1 LEKCL
6 NGRKPGQSLK
16 MAKTIGIGVIGMGWM
31 GQVHSRSYRTLGD
44 RFWDSDTQ
52 SQLIICADEMK
63 NRAHEAKQR
72 FGFAKATTDWRQVI
86 AHPDVDVVNIATPND
101 QHVEIV
107 KECAAAGKHI
117 FCEKPVG
124 RSPRETAL
132 IEGTARKAGVL
143 SFVGY
148 NYRWAPLVQYT
159 RQLILDGQLGDLTHY
174 RGRFLVGYA
183 SNPDGVLSWRFQHEH
198 AGLGVLGDLMSH
210 VIDMAH
216 YLAGPIDR
224 IVSNQATF
232 IQERPIPPAGEGT
245 HFSINAGGPK
255 DKVTNEDYASTLVQF
270 SNGAH
275 GTFEV
280 DRIISGLKCQM
291 AFELHGTKGAIRWD
305 FERMN
310 ELEIF
315 LPDKNLA
322 HDGFVT
328 IASAPEHPSHQR
340 FNPGPALSL
349 GYDDLKA
356 IEASKFLES
365 IGEGT
370 QCEPGFAQALA
381 VAEVQD
387 AIMRSW
393 KSDSWE
399 SIRHLRL

>member
-1 LEKCL
+1 
-6 NGRKPGQSLK
+6 
-16 MAKTIGIGVIGMGWM
+16 
-31 GQVHSRSYRTLGD
+31 
-44 RFWDSDTQ
+44 
-52 SQLIICADEMK
+52 
-63 NRAHEAKQR
+63 
-72 FGFAKATTDWRQVI
+72 
-86 AHPDVDVVNIATPND
+86 
-101 QHVEIV
+101 
-107 KECAAAGKHI
+107 
-117 FCEKPVG
+117 
-124 RSPRETAL
+124 
-132 IEGTARKAGVL
+132 
-143 SFVGY
+143 
-148 NYRWAPLVQYT
+148 
-159 RQLILDGQLGDLTHY
+159 
-174 RGRFLVGYA
+174 
-183 SNPDGVLSWRFQHEH
+183 
-198 AGLGVLGDLMSH
+198 
-210 VIDMAH
+210 
-216 YLAGPIDR
+216 
-224 IVSNQATF
+224 
-232 IQERPIPPAGEGT
+232 
-245 HFSINAGGPK
+245 
-255 DKVTNEDYASTLVQF
+255 
-270 SNGAH
+270 
-275 GTFEV
+275 
-280 DRIISGLKCQM
+280 M

-365 IGEGT
+365 IGAGT